1 MSIAHQC
8 SCSIGE
14 FIWAKRTSWHLGLG
28 LQICQS
34 IGINSL
40 SDHHTQLHEQI
51 AETHSQLSDI
61 YIYQLRY
68 LHAYSLAYDNSKFMR
83 MEKNST
89 ASLSSM
95 EHDHCVNCFS
105 RYCDILPNNCPQIQ
119 CPNCSARLHNCKLDD
134 HLEICTRVGIL
145 CHSFKS
151 SGFLTNK
158 QLWWEVAAFVIFT
171 ILPYLLFYPIFYPI
185 LPILRRRVPN
195 PPPIGGDYAIRSQ
208 IAVDYAKILG
218 WDIKKWPWK

>member
-1 MSIAHQC
+1 MFLFDWWIYLSKTDFHGIWDYKFVNPSASTATAIATP
-8 SCSIGE
+8 G
-14 FIWAKRTSWHLGLG
+14 
-28 LQICQS
+28 
-34 IGINSL
+34 
-40 SDHHTQLHEQI
+40 QLHEQI
-51 AETHSQLSDI
+51 AEKHSQLSDI
-61 YIYQLRY
+61 CIYQLRY
-68 LHAYSLAYDNSKFMR
+68 LHAYSLPYNNSKFMR

-89 ASLSSM
+89 ATLSSM
-95 EHDHCVNCFS
+95 EHDHCMNCFS

-171 ILPYLLFYPIFYPI
+171 ILPIISFLQPTVYTLERKQIGVRSVNMITTGKLQWVNCSLGVPSTFRRPINF
-185 LPILRRRVPN
+185 
-195 PPPIGGDYAIRSQ
+195 
-208 IAVDYAKILG
+208 
-218 WDIKKWPWK
+218 